1 MRRGRFFAIVVIVV
15 VRISAAVIVIIVII
29 VVSAAYT
36 AAAAILPPPV
46 PLPSVVHAAK
56 PRVQIIAAIT
66 AKTVKN
72 SLFFIFRLLKNKVKI
87 FYHSIR

>member
-1 MRRGRFFAIVVIVV
+1 MRLGRFFLG
-15 VRISAAVIVIIVII
+15 RGFFSAVIVAVSVIAA
-29 VVSAAYT
+29 AAYT
-36 AAAAILPPPV
+36 AATA
-46 PLPSVVHAAK
+46 LPSVVHAAK

-72 SLFFIFRLLKNKVKI
+72 SLFFIFRLLKNKVRI

>member
-1 MRRGRFFAIVVIVV
+1 MRLGRFFLG
-15 VRISAAVIVIIVII
+15 RGFFSAVIVAISVI
-29 VVSAAYT
+29 AATAYT
-36 AAAAILPPPV
+36 AAAAYTAPV
-46 PLPSVVHAAK
+46 PLPSVAHAAK